1 MVGVGEQGAGRARPS
16 GLRSGL
22 ERTKRLFRLSVSL
35 KDDNILPSWR
45 WSVKTITALAAKKL
59 GTFLAKD
66 FRRVFGPAQDDMAER
81 LGSFARSTIECLA
94 RSDALYHN
102 YEHTLQVTMVGRDIL
117 AGMTLSQR
125 IEPTD
130 YSHLIVACL
139 LHDIGYVRGVLSGD
153 TETEFVVDGSGRTIT
168 LSRGAS
174 DAALSPY
181 HVDRSKLFAFERLGN
196 SPILDAS
203 RIAAAIEMTRFPA
216 RLDRSNANEGIE
228 PKLVQA
234 ADLIGQLGDPMYSRK
249 ANALYSEFEEIGKNR
264 QLGYASPADII
275 DKYPTFFW
283 NSVSTHIEDGL
294 RYLNMTVSGRQ
305 WIANLHHHLLCAE
318 HAHRFMG
325 PQR

>member
-1 MVGVGEQGAGRARPS
+1 MEMVGEDDHGISSQEVGQ
-16 GLRSGL
+16 
-22 ERTKRLFRLSVSL
+22 VSRQRFA
-35 KDDNILPSWR
+35 SC
-45 WSVKTITALAAKKL
+45 
-59 GTFLAKD
+59 
-66 FRRVFGPAQDDMAER
+66 FGPAQDDMAER

-117 AGMTLSQR
+117 AGMTLSQG

-153 TETEFVVDGSGRTIT
+153 TETEFVVDGSGKTIT

-216 RLDRSNANEGIE
+216 RLDRSSANEGIE

-249 ANALYSEFEEIGKNR
+249 ANALYSEFEEIGINR